1 MATAPTP
8 EKSARDVL
16 RIFAAKAVRAGEN
29 LMRGDLSLACQRAG
43 GINAEL
49 MDGLKYSIKQGWLEK
64 NGTAFRLTEA
74 GFSAMPPT
82 GYPLHS
88 SARRC

>member
-29 LMRGDLSLACQRAG
+29 LMRGDLSQAFQRAG

-49 MDGLKYSIKQGWLEK
+49 MDGLKYAIKAPW
-64 NGTAFRLTEA
+64 
-74 GFSAMPPT
+74 PPA
-82 GYPLHS
+82 S
-88 SARRC
+88 